1 MHFCVSLLTS
11 GLTHSRPRSR
21 WPRTAYISVLA
32 QSHRSMP
39 PSLWRHRRARVIAHH
54 TSPLYLLL
62 LLLLI
67 HPSVPSLPP
76 LSLSFP
82 CHRVHCVNVAFTVK
96 YSRCLYSFLSSRPP
110 SAFFHFFLFSLLE
123 GGSQCECC
131 IVIQTR
137 FLSLPPLLLLYLI
150 FLKKNIV

>member
-62 LLLLI
+62 LLLV

-76 LSLSFP
+76 PFSLFPLPQGALCECSIYSEIFSLPLFLSLIS
-82 CHRVHCVNVAFTVK
+82 
-96 YSRCLYSFLSSRPP
+96 P
-110 SAFFHFFLFSLLE
+110 SICFFHFFLFSLLE